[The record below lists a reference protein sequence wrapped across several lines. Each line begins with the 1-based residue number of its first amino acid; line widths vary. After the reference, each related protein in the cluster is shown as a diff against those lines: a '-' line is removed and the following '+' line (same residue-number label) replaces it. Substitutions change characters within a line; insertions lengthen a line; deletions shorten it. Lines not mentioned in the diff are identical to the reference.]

1 MFECSHYNP
10 MSLHVPTYHVKHSA
24 AASAEQHPSLE
35 DHAVQVGWPSQ
46 EASREAGQPVAVY
59 E

>member
-35 DHAVQVGWPSQ
+35 DHAVQVG
-46 EASREAGQPVAVY
+46 
-59 E
+59 